1 MGKRALVIINTV
13 LLLSVATGMVFVNLA
28 EANPYIRLWK
38 VDGEIPVP
46 EGTKLP
52 AVTISNPQNNSYHA
66 SKSLLL
72 NFSAI
77 IEKSGDIS
85 LGLSEL
91 YYKASWQKD
100 KTDFDMSTLWVK
112 NNYSYPSEFSV
123 NLTDIPEGPH
133 WLEVCV
139 VATALAYETRHETD
153 GIYYTTYYVR
163 YKTISSFTANFT
175 IDTTAP
181 NILSVS
187 MENKTYGNSNIPFV
201 LVTNEPASQVLY
213 SLDGLDNI
221 TISGNSTLTD
231 LSPGNHSVTVYA
243 SDLAGNIGTSE
254 TVSFTIA
261 MPEPFPTVSM
271 VAVFAVSIAAVA
283 AALVL
288 FTRMRR
294 RKEVQQT

>member
-1 MGKRALVIINTV
+1 
-13 LLLSVATGMVFVNLA
+13 MVFVNLA

-91 YYKASWQKD
+91 YYVTSWQKD
-100 KTDFDMSTLWVK
+100 RTDFDMSTLWVK

-133 WLEVCV
+133 CLEVCV

-163 YKTISSFTANFT
+163 YKTIGSSTANFT

-213 SLDGLDNI
+213 SLDGLDNV

-243 SDLAGNIGTSE
+243 SDLVGNIGTSE
-254 TVSFTIA
+254 TVSFIVA
-261 MPEPFPTVSM
+261 VPEPFPV
-271 VAVFAVSIAAVA
+271 VPVVIAIVVITAVA
-283 AALVL
+283 AGLL
-288 FTRMRR
+288 LIRKR
-294 RKEVQQT
+294 RKEAQQE